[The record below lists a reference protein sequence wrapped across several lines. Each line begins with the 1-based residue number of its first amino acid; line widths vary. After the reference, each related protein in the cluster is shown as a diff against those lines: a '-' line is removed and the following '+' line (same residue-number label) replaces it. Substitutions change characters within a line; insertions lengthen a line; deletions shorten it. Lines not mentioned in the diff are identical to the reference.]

1 MTGGFQDSTLA
12 IDQKPWTTVTG
23 NPSERYAWLVDRDNI
38 TPIDRVWA
46 TDITTIPL
54 RKGFPYLV
62 AIMDRFSRNILNLKL
77 SNSLDRQFNS

>member
-1 MTGGFQDSTLA
+1 MDS
-12 IDQKPWTTVTG
+12 
-23 NPSERYAWLVDRDNI
+23 DNI

-62 AIMDRFSRNILNLKL
+62 AIMDRFSSNFLNWKL

>member
-1 MTGGFQDSTLA
+1 LA
-12 IDQKPWTTVTG
+12 IDQKPRTTVPG
-23 NPSERYAWLVDRDNI
+23 NPSERFTWLVDSDNI

-62 AIMDRFSRNILNLKL
+62 AIMDRFSSNFLNWKL